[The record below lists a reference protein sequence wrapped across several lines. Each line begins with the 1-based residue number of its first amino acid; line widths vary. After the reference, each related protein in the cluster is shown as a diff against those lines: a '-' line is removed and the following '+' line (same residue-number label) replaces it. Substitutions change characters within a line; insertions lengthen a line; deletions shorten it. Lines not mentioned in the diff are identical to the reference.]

1 LRPEEHVV
9 ATKKITDEQRDLILK
24 YVGMGWEK
32 EEIAKAVGASK
43 MQVAAVCAHRKMKT
57 YKKSKYREATLS
69 ITPGTAIPRAQV
81 EHYRHSESAVLIG
94 EEISSNDKIYWD
106 PDPQSGIGNPHLM
119 IIGESGYGKTYTTQ
133 CLITELAQKNIPSV
147 VFDYGQGFSLNT
159 VSQAFL
165 ECANPIEILASER
178 GIDIN
183 PLEIFSIDIN
193 GPVNVA
199 VRVTDTFNRIYNI
212 GIQQHSI
219 FQKALLRSFED
230 KGIFKNEKN
239 TWTNKPPFLSDVKEK
254 LDEMGNLKGSP
265 NQKIASKLNSHISTF
280 FIFDT
285 FRKNSERISWDKI
298 ITRRNSVHI
307 IQLKGLEGKTGKVV
321 TEFLLWDLYNYLISE
336 GPKSLRFFCVLDEAH
351 NLSFEKDS
359 PVDKLVRE
367 GRKFGLGLIFAS
379 QQPEDFSSTAYSN
392 TASKLVFQVL
402 DDTRKVSKKLAL
414 KCRNFSNPDR
424 VLETISSLPRG
435 RAFFITRNIG
445 SVVDVLSLEERS
457 NLWSKQ

>member
-1 LRPEEHVV
+1 
-9 ATKKITDEQRDLILK
+9 
-24 YVGMGWEK
+24 
-32 EEIAKAVGASK
+32 

-57 YKKSKYREATLS
+57 YKRSKYREAAPS
-69 ITPGTAIPRAQV
+69 ITPGTVMPGAQV
-81 EHYRHSESAVLIG
+81 EHYRHSESAILIG
-94 EEISSNDKIYWD
+94 REISSNDEIYWD

-133 CLITELAQKNIPSV
+133 CLIAELAQKNIPSV

-165 ECANPIEILASER
+165 EFANPIEILASER

-183 PLEIFSIDIN
+183 PLEIFTIDIN

-199 VRVTDTFNRIYNI
+199 VRVSDTFNRIYNI

-219 FQKALLRSFED
+219 LQKALLRSFED
-230 KGIFKNEKN
+230 KGIFKNEKH
-239 TWTNKPPFLSDVKEK
+239 TWVNEPPFLSDVKEK
-254 LDEMGNLKGSP
+254 LDEMSNLKGSP
-265 NQKIASKLNSHISTF
+265 NQKIAAKLNSHISTF

-285 FRKNSERISWDKI
+285 FRKNSERISWKKI
-298 ITRRNSVHI
+298 INSRDIVHI

-321 TEFLLWDLYNYLISE
+321 TEFLLWDLYNYIVSQ

-392 TASKLVFQVL
+392 TATKLVFQVL

-414 KCRNFSNPDR
+414 KCMNFSNPAQ
-424 VLETISSLPRG
+424 VLETISRLPRG
-435 RAFFITRNIG
+435 RAFFITRNMGFI
-445 SVVDVLSLEERS
+445 VDVLSLEERT
-457 NLWSKQ
+457 NLWSK

>member
-1 LRPEEHVV
+1 M

-165 ECANPIEILASER
+165 ECANPTEILASER

-183 PLEIFSIDIN
+183 PLEIFTIDIN

-199 VRVTDTFNRIYNI
+199 VRVSDTFNRIYNI

-254 LDEMGNLKGSP
+254 LDEMSNLKGSP

-424 VLETISSLPRG
+424 VLETVSSLPRG

-445 SVVDVLSLEERS
+445 SVVNVLSLEERS